1 MEKATELNLIDIA
14 DDLLILNRRTIE
26 TLMQLEN
33 CAECIALYV
42 FYYKTAKWQKN
53 SSVKASDKYVM
64 DCLKWG
70 RKKLTD
76 TKKTLK
82 ECGLIEIIQRR
93 KDNKITGW
101 YVKINYVISQRRA
114 EDIKIHTE
122 EEKPTEN
129 KEEMEEP
136 EEATSI
142 KSKKYQKQQV
152 PKATSSFQNTNTIN
166 KNKILINKN
175 KILKEKS
182 KKEKTLK
189 RFSAPKVEE
198 VRAYCNERKNNIDPE
213 AFIDYYQSKGWTIGK
228 NAPMKD
234 WKAAVRTW
242 ERKNFRKGND
252 YKKEK
257 EPEHREPTDLD
268 LEYIAAVERFNKNL

>member
-1 MEKATELNLIDIA
+1 MEHHFNTEIAKEYGMLEAVIINNFAFWIEKNKANDVNLYDGFYWTYNTMKALSELFIYATERQVRYAINNLIKAEILQTGNYNARKYDRTLWYA
-14 DDLLILNRRTIE
+14 FTEKGLQLLKKYGTNLEVEETGTTDKNVNCILQDCKVHLTNLSNGNDEI
-26 TLMQLEN
+26 
-33 CAECIALYV
+33 
-42 FYYKTAKWQKN
+42 
-53 SSVKASDKYVM
+53 VKPIPYSKPYN
-64 DCLKWG
+64 K
-70 RKKLTD
+70 
-76 TKKTLK
+76 
-82 ECGLIEIIQRR
+82 QQ
-93 KDNKITGW
+93 DNK
-101 YVKINYVISQRRA
+101 K
-114 EDIKIHTE
+114 K
-122 EEKPTEN
+122 
-129 KEEMEEP
+129 
-136 EEATSI
+136 
-142 KSKKYQKQQV
+142 KS
-152 PKATSSFQNTNTIN
+152 
-166 KNKILINKN
+166 
-175 KILKEKS
+175 
-182 KKEKTLK
+182 KEKTLK